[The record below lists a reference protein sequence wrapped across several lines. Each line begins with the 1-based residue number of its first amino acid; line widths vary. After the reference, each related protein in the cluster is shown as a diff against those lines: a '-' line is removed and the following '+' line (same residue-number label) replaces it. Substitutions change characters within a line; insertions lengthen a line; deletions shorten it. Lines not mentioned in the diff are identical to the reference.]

1 MDGILF
7 PRFYSIWETEVEG
20 SIQLSKVLHE
30 LTITQ
35 TFEENLSRGALFIY
49 INSAVLGNELKIKTK
64 TTQSGKDPIA
74 KSVNMKVNM
83 NLSD

>member
-1 MDGILF
+1 M
-7 PRFYSIWETEVEG
+7 
-20 SIQLSKVLHE
+20 
-30 LTITQ
+30 TQ